1 MAIIGKK
8 LEDFTVNAYHNES
21 LDVINFEKDILGS
34 WSLFFFYPA
43 DFTFVCPTELEDLQ
57 DHYLEFKHLG
67 FKVFSV
73 STDTHFCHKAW
84 HDTSERINKI
94 QYSMIGD
101 KTGKLARMFDVYDEK
116 TGLANRGAFIVNPE
130 GEIVACDITTDGV
143 GREASEILRK
153 ATAAKFIAEHPGL
166 VCPAKWKEGEE
177 TLKPGL
183 DLVGKL

>member
-1 MAIIGKK
+1 
-8 LEDFTVNAYHNES
+8 
-21 LDVINFEKDILGS
+21 
-34 WSLFFFYPA
+34 
-43 DFTFVCPTELEDLQ
+43 
-57 DHYLEFKHLG
+57 
-67 FKVFSV
+67 
-73 STDTHFCHKAW
+73 
-84 HDTSERINKI
+84 
-94 QYSMIGD
+94 MIGD
-101 KTGKLARMFDVYDEK
+101 KTGKLARMFDVYDEE

-183 DLVGKL
+183 NLVGKL